1 MAKSKKGPEGGTTT
15 PLMQQY
21 ISVKT
26 KYPDAVLLFRV
37 GDFYETFGE
46 DAVKASRALGITLTS
61 RNNGGSDVELAGFP
75 YHSLDMYLPR
85 LVRAGYRVAICEQM
99 EKPVPGKVVRRSVT
113 EVVTP
118 GVTTDDALL
127 DHSANNFLATLAY
140 GPNDHFGAAFLDIS
154 TGEFFV
160 SEGDSGT
167 VDKLL
172 QSFKPAEIVLPK
184 SRLKEFSA
192 VYGDKFYTNTLE
204 DWIFT
209 RDFAREKL
217 IQHFQTASLKG
228 FGIEELD
235 LAQTAA
241 GAALH
246 YLAATENNKLGH
258 ILGISRLQTE
268 QYVWLDRFTIRNLE
282 LISSNHENGRS
293 LLHVLDRTV
302 SPMGARLLKKW
313 ILLPLTNRA
322 QIQERHDAVQFF
334 LESADL
340 TGQLEHYI
348 RQMGDLE
355 RLMSKTAVGKVN
367 PREVLQLR
375 RALEA
380 TGSLK
385 NLLQNLSPSPSP
397 TGRGVGAPAAHAESV
412 HTPPGWGGAEGEVP
426 AAVTGYKGEKFYKT
440 DPERWKILKDF
451 VLSMRKQPT
460 EAESI
465 LWELLRAKQQ
475 AGIKFRRQHAIEDFI
490 ADFVSLEYRL
500 VIEVDGDIH
509 LEQQE
514 YDQYRT
520 EYLNACGYE
529 VIRFHNN
536 EVVNNPND
544 VVNKILQKIG
554 QIAAAEIDPSPSP
567 APTERGEN
575 PAPSPT
581 ERRVG
586 APAAH
591 AESVHTPPGWGGAGG
606 GVPAALVRLAEG
618 LNPCPSLYERIERDI
633 APDPPA
639 DIRKGNAMADNC
651 HPELAELRHLVR
663 NSRDLLLEIQQ
674 REIERTGISSLKI
687 AFNNVF
693 GYYIE
698 VTSKWKDQVP
708 PEWTRK
714 QTIAN
719 GERYITEELKILEA
733 KILGAEE
740 KIQELEERLFRDL
753 VDTIASYIQPV
764 QLNAQ
769 IVARLDCLLSFARVA
784 EKHQYIR
791 PQVDD
796 STLLDIREGRHPVIE
811 TLLPVGEP
819 YVPNDVYLDNETVQI
834 ILITGPNMAGKSALL
849 RQTDLIALMA
859 QMGSFVPAQSARI
872 GLVDKVFTRVGASDN
887 ISGGESTFMV
897 EMNETALIM
906 NNISDRSLILL
917 DEIGRGTSTYDGI
930 SIAWSLAE
938 YLHDNGKARP
948 KTLFATHYHELNELS
963 DSHERIHNYHISTRE
978 AGHKVIFLRKL
989 APGGSNHS
997 FGIHVARMAGMPQHI
1012 VERAS
1017 EILKTLEEKS
1027 VDNSSANSTEK
1038 AQPASENLKKKVKNI
1053 GAPLQLH
1060 IFDVDD
1066 YTLKIKET
1074 LLSLDLN
1081 TMTPMDAL
1089 WKLNELVK
1097 IANKK

>member
-1 MAKSKKGPEGGTTT
+1 MARTKKDGTSSTGNGATT

-21 ISVKT
+21 IQVKT

-46 DAVKASRALGITLTS
+46 DAVRASRALGITLTS
-61 RNNGGSDVELAGFP
+61 RNNGGSDIELAGFP
-75 YHSLDMYLPR
+75 YHSLDLYLPR

-99 EKPVPGKVVRRSVT
+99 EKPTPGKVVKRAVT

-127 DHSANNFLATLAY
+127 DHDANNFLATLAY
-140 GPNDHFGAAFLDIS
+140 GPKDLHGLAFLDIS

-160 SEGDSGT
+160 SEGDAGT

-184 SRLKEFSA
+184 SRVKEFA
-192 VYGDKFYTNTLE
+192 AIHGDKFYTNTLE

-217 IQHFQTASLKG
+217 INHFQTASLKG
-228 FGIEELD
+228 FGVEDLD

-246 YLAATENNKLGH
+246 YLAAMENNRLAH
-258 ILGISRLQTE
+258 ITALSRLQTE
-268 QYVWLDRFTIRNLE
+268 KFVWLDRFTIRNLE
-282 LISSNHENGRS
+282 LVSSNHENGVS
-293 LLHVLDRTV
+293 LLQILDKTV

-313 ILLPLTNRA
+313 LLLPLTQLA
-322 QIQERHDAVQFF
+322 QIRERHDAVTFF
-334 LESADL
+334 LENQDFVRA
-340 TGQLEHYI
+340 LEPHI
-348 RQMGDLE
+348 RHIGDLE
-355 RLMSKTAVGKVN
+355 RLMAKTSVGKIN
-367 PREVLQLR
+367 PREAMQLR
-375 RALEA
+375 RALGA
-380 TGSLK
+380 IDYLK
-385 NLLQNLSPSPSP
+385 HTLSALP
-397 TGRGVGAPAAHAESV
+397 
-412 HTPPGWGGAEGEVP
+412 
-426 AAVTGYKGEKFYKT
+426 
-440 DPERWKILKDF
+440 
-451 VLSMRKQPT
+451 
-460 EAESI
+460 
-465 LWELLRAKQQ
+465 
-475 AGIKFRRQHAIEDFI
+475 
-490 ADFVSLEYRL
+490 
-500 VIEVDGDIH
+500 
-509 LEQQE
+509 
-514 YDQYRT
+514 
-520 EYLNACGYE
+520 
-529 VIRFHNN
+529 
-536 EVVNNPND
+536 
-544 VVNKILQKIG
+544 
-554 QIAAAEIDPSPSP
+554 
-567 APTERGEN
+567 
-575 PAPSPT
+575 
-581 ERRVG
+581 
-586 APAAH
+586 
-591 AESVHTPPGWGGAGG
+591 AGG
-606 GVPAALVRLAEG
+606 GALLKLAEG
-618 LNPCPSLYERIERDI
+618 LNPCKSLHTRIEKDI

-639 DIRKGNAMADNC
+639 DIRKGNAMADGC
-651 HPELAELRHLVR
+651 DPELDALRNVVR

-674 REIERTGISSLKI
+674 REIERTGITSLKV

-719 GERYITEELKILEA
+719 GERYITEELKALEA

-740 KIQELEERLFRDL
+740 KIQDLEERLFRAL
-753 VDTIASYIQPV
+753 VDEIAQYIQPI

-769 IVARLDCLLSFARVA
+769 LVARLDCLLSFAKVA
-784 EKHQYIR
+784 EKNNYTR
-791 PQVDD
+791 PELDD

-811 TLLPVGEP
+811 TQLPLGEQF
-819 YVPNDVYLDNETVQI
+819 VPNDVFLDSETVQI

-849 RQTDLIALMA
+849 RQTALITLMA
-859 QMGSFVPAQSARI
+859 QMGSFVPAKSARI

-938 YLHDNGKARP
+938 YLHDNERAHP
-948 KTLFATHYHELNELS
+948 KTLFATHYHELNELAE
-963 DSHERIHNYHISTRE
+963 SHERIRNFHVSTKE
-978 AGHKVIFLRKL
+978 VGQKVVFLRKL
-989 APGGSNHS
+989 VPGGSNHS
-997 FGIHVARMAGMPQHI
+997 FGIHVARMAGMPQAI
-1012 VERAS
+1012 VQRAN
-1017 EILKTLEEKS
+1017 EILKTLEAKS
-1027 VDNSSANSTEK
+1027 LEGEQEMPNAQQETAN
-1038 AQPASENLKKKVKNI
+1038 AQPSTADLKKKVKNI
-1053 GAPLQLH
+1053 AAPLQLH

-1097 IANKK
+1097 IASKK